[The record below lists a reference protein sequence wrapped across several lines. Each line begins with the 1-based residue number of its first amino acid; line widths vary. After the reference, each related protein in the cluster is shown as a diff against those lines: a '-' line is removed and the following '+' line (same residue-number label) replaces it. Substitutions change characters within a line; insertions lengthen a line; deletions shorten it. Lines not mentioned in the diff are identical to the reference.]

1 MRLPLLAASFL
12 ISTGAVFAQTPA
24 PAPSP
29 DAKTSPDANPSPQP
43 AAKPDGAPHTTTGSV
58 GQPLETGSN
67 SFTEGQV
74 KERFAKMGF
83 GEVKDLR
90 KDESGV
96 WRGTAQHAGKP
107 VTIGMDYKGNV
118 AAQ

>member
-1 MRLPLLAASFL
+1 MRLPLICAAFL
-12 ISTGAVFAQTPA
+12 ISTGAGLAQTPA
-24 PAPSP
+24 ATTP
-29 DAKTSPDANPSPQP
+29 DAKP
-43 AAKPDGAPHTTTGSV
+43 AAPAMKDGTPHATTGSV
-58 GQPLETGSN
+58 GQPLESGAN

-90 KDESGV
+90 KDESGI
-96 WRGTAQHAGKP
+96 WRGKADHAGKP

>member
-1 MRLPLLAASFL
+1 MRLPLICAAL
-12 ISTGAVFAQTPA
+12 LVGTGAVFAQAPAA
-24 PAPSP
+24 PAP
-29 DAKTSPDANPSPQP
+29 DAKPAAP
-43 AAKPDGAPHTTTGSV
+43 AAKEGAPHTGAV
-58 GQPLETGSN
+58 GQALESGAN

-83 GEVKDLR
+83 GEVKDLT
-90 KDESGV
+90 KDETGI
-96 WRGTAQHAGKP
+96 WRGKAEHAGKP

>member
-1 MRLPLLAASFL
+1 MRLPLICAAFL
-12 ISTGAVFAQTPA
+12 ISTGAGFAQAPTTPSPEA
-24 PAPSP
+24 KPAAPSM
-29 DAKTSPDANPSPQP
+29 KE
-43 AAKPDGAPHTTTGSV
+43 GAPHAATGGV
-58 GQPLETGSN
+58 GQALESGAN

-74 KERFAKMGF
+74 EERFAKMGF

-90 KDESGV
+90 KDESGI

-107 VTIGMDYKGNV
+107 LTIGMDFKGNV